1 MMNMKVR
8 ITFDLSKGVREA
20 ISHNYGY
27 EKHATH
33 EQCKDFIEYEMYA
46 TLNVMCYDLD
56 KEYFAKKRGKQ

>member
-1 MMNMKVR
+1 MKVR

-27 EKHATH
+27 EKPATH
-33 EQCKDFIEYEMYA
+33 EQCKDFIEHEMYA

-56 KEYFAKKRGKQ
+56 KEYFAKKENDDE